1 MLARAC
7 SFRNTIG
14 TAAIGV
20 MAAISISALSAS
32 TAYAGVTNL
41 LTNGDFSTCS
51 GTPSGWTT
59 SGMGCDGFAAN
70 QTTLPAGATNWIS
83 SGGNGFA
90 RQTFSD
96 VSGATYTVDGW
107 IKLGSA
113 NASVTID
120 SVPVITAGTSANGSV
135 DWTQYSSTFVGTG
148 SDTINLVAPN
158 NIPGFVM
165 FTEFSV
171 ASKVPEPAPLGL
183 LGFAVSILGIAV
195 CCRPRLSMN
204 AAGTSTL

>member
-1 MLARAC
+1 MSNLAYL
-7 SFRNTIG
+7 FRTHICV
-14 TAAIGV
+14 AAVGM

-51 GTPSGWTT
+51 GTPSGWST

-70 QTTLPAGATNWIS
+70 QTTLPVGAANWIS
-83 SGGNGFA
+83 TGGNAFA

-96 VSGATYTVDGW
+96 VNGATYTVDGW

-135 DWTQYSSTFVGTG
+135 DWTQYSGTFIGTG

-158 NIPGFVM
+158 IPGFAM

-171 ASKVPEPAPLGL
+171 ASKVPEPGPLGL
-183 LGFAVSILGIAV
+183 LGFAVSILGITV
-195 CCRPRLSMN
+195 CRRPRPSMN
-204 AAGTSTL
+204 AAATSPL